1 MSWVKSGMIVAAL
14 GALVLPGMAMAG
26 IVVASSGPSARQYP
40 AGKKIDVGTAIT
52 LQAGDSVTVLDQK
65 GTRVL
70 RGPGT
75 MALGKGASPA
85 TGSVFAALTRQ
96 RSTARVRTGAV
107 RNGAGSGR
115 VRSPNLWYVDLAASG
130 PVCVVDPANVRVW
143 RANSSAKASYGLK
156 GVAGSMAS
164 ASFAAGDMVAPWD
177 GAKAPVSDGASY
189 AITDSSGKQVAQL
202 RFVVLPAAPT
212 NSEDTAAL
220 LIDKGC
226 QAQLDLLAASLTAS
240 G

>member
-1 MSWVKSGMIVAAL
+1 MSWVKSGSIAVALCAL
-14 GALVLPGMAMAG
+14 ALPGMAAAG

-40 AGKKIDVGTAIT
+40 VGKKIDDGAAIT
-52 LQAGDSVTVLDQK
+52 LQTGDSVTVLDQR

-85 TGSVFAALTRQ
+85 TSSVFAALTRQ

-107 RNGAGSGR
+107 RNGPGSGP

-130 PVCVVDPANVRVW
+130 PVCVVDPANIRLW
-143 RANSSAKASYGLK
+143 RADAAAKANYGLSGDGAGK
-156 GVAGSMAS
+156 GTV
-164 ASFAAGDMVAPWD
+164 SFAAGDMVAPWD
-177 GAKAPVSDGASY
+177 AARAPVRDGASY
-189 AITDSSGKQVAQL
+189 AITDAAGKPVAQV
-202 RFVVLPAAPT
+202 RFVVLSALPAT
-212 NSEDTAAL
+212 SEAAAAAL
-220 LIDKGC
+220 IEKGC
-226 QAQLDLLAASLTAS
+226 QTQLDLLAASLTAA